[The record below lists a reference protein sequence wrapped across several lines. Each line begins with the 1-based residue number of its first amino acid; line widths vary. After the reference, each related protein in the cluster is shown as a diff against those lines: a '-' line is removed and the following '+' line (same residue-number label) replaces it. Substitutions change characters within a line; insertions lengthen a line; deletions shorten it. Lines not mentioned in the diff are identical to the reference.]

1 MTLPLVAMDEVQTV
15 HCDIHE
21 DPWAQVTV
29 VQDRKYDMARAIKH
43 MVTGFRYSAQ
53 ESLPIFTPNRWAG
66 QRRKEGVMGRKHD
79 SPFSPFK

>member
-21 DPWAQVTV
+21 DPWAQVSV
-29 VQDRKYDMARAIKH
+29 VQDRKYNMARAIEH

-53 ESLPIFTPNRWAG
+53 ESLPISHPITGLAR
-66 QRRKEGVMGRKHD
+66 EGKRG
-79 SPFSPFK
+79 